1 MAKKPQSD
9 RDASISRAQYS
20 YETIK
25 NLILRNKLD
34 FKKKLSD
41 SQLSEVLGLSR
52 TPIREALIML
62 ETEGLITRDE
72 NRGFTIRLFSVKDIK
87 DIFQFR
93 ELIECSCTK
102 LVIEN
107 VDEAALNDLENI
119 VKEVGLLAKQGNAP
133 EAMARGLNLHIKFMQ
148 LSGNR
153 MIAEAVGH
161 CYDKLTLIGWSIQK
175 PEIASASHEEHINI
189 ISALRARDEDRLRKA
204 IREHIAA
211 GRDRVMETVIREVDR
226 LFFAP

>member
-1 MAKKPQSD
+1 MARKPQSD
-9 RDASISRAQYS
+9 RDGSISRAQYS

-25 NLILRNKLD
+25 NLILCNKLD

-62 ETEGLITRDE
+62 ETEGLISRDE
-72 NRGFTIRLFSVKDIK
+72 SRGFSIRLFSVKDIK

-102 LVIEN
+102 LVIKN
-107 VDEAALNDLENI
+107 VDEAALEDLENI
-119 VKEVGLLAKQGNAP
+119 SKQVGLLAEQGKAP
-133 EAMARGLNLHIKFMQ
+133 EAMSMGLKLHINFMKI
-148 LSGNR
+148 SGNR
-153 MIAEAVGH
+153 LIAEAVGH

-175 PEIASASHEEHINI
+175 PEMASASHKEHKDI
-189 ISALRARDEDRLRKA
+189 ISALRARDEAALRKA
-204 IREHIAA
+204 ICEHIAA
-211 GRDRVMETVIREVDR
+211 GRDRVMETVIRDVDR